1 LALPLTNTLL
11 VFDLFDG
18 IPPLLNN
25 RPSQASHFLDLT
37 TFPLHPTPTSYRL
50 TVVPFNVWVSSH
62 NDVSR
67 DASQTGTLVLITNT
81 LSLRHDR
88 RSSIYSKAYSRRTDD
103 QTGIHISF
111 FLHVFPFDTKHQQAI
126 VHPNAS
132 SSSSAFVHLDIL
144 FPLNDVDNAFLL
156 KRASNTPTLTKLT
169 APLPH
174 IASASSSVSPSPFAA
189 PSRASTSNPREQEA
203 ANNTADKG
211 NHVPLSC
218 EDESLAPPGENAS
231 GDIEMHGVGPDHD
244 LDQGPEEVCTIILR
258 ANIRSVTEPAFSLER
273 LPRGR
278 CWPPSRG
285 PNTGASVPTLL
296 SACMHTPCDRASWA
310 LPGDPHPR
318 ILSSLHAARQEHPSS
333 SLSESSPPPR

>member
-1 LALPLTNTLL
+1 MIVALR
-11 VFDLFDG
+11 FIRRH
-18 IPPLLNN
+18 IPAAP
-25 RPSQASHFLDLT
+25 T
-37 TFPLHPTPTSYRL
+37 T
-50 TVVPFNVWVSSH
+50 
-62 NDVSR
+62 
-67 DASQTGTLVLITNT
+67 
-81 LSLRHDR
+81 
-88 RSSIYSKAYSRRTDD
+88 K
-103 QTGIHISF
+103 
-111 FLHVFPFDTKHQQAI
+111 QAI

-244 LDQGPEEVCTIILR
+244 LDQGPEEPSPSNASPEVAVGL
-258 ANIRSVTEPAFSLER
+258 
-273 LPRGR
+273 LPEDPIQSQLG
-278 CWPPSRG
+278 PSR
-285 PNTGASVPTLL
+285 
-296 SACMHTPCDRASWA
+296 R
-310 LPGDPHPR
+310 
-318 ILSSLHAARQEHPSS
+318 SS
-333 SLSESSPPPR
+333 SAHSLVPPRRRSRTPLFLPFQVLPSTPMKQKLEPSPAPRHFGHLFFGFPIGTPTS